1 MGSPKIIA
9 KRGWAAR
16 GGIALARGSAGRGA
30 PNGPRRGA
38 ARHSS
43 GSGLRCFA
51 KRAAKG
57 AAAAAL
63 EAARR
68 FSTVGAEA
76 ARVAAPTPAL
86 IQVGARGGDEANG
99 CVESGEGVR
108 DRRSE
113 SGQSESGRSE
123 SGPARPAKAE
133 QAKAEQAKARRAK
146 ARRTERAR
154 YAPPPA
160 KRLSG
165 AAAWRGRP
173 GAFFLSKCPGRVRGG
188 EGQAGGGTTAEGRE
202 NLARRLNRA
211 CGAGGPDLRPAQP
224 ENQGAGRSAPLA
236 RDRIGRRGP

>member
-123 SGPARPAKAE
+123 SGPARPAKARP
-133 QAKAEQAKARRAK
+133 AKAEQAKASRAK

-154 YAPPPA
+154 HARPSQAPQRRR
-160 KRLSG
+160 RLAG
-165 AAAWRGRP
+165 AARGVFFEQMPGAGEGRRGAGRGR
-173 GAFFLSKCPGRVRGG
+173 GNGGG
-188 EGQAGGGTTAEGRE
+188 EGKLG
-202 NLARRLNRA
+202 RRLNRA

>member
-113 SGQSESGRSE
+113 SGRSE

-133 QAKAEQAKARRAK
+133 QAKA
-146 ARRTERAR
+146 RRTEERVTPPSRAPQR
-154 YAPPPA
+154 RR
-160 KRLSG
+160 RLAG
-165 AAAWRGRP
+165 AARGVFFEQMP
-173 GAFFLSKCPGRVRGG
+173 GAGEGRQGAGQRRRGG
-188 EGQAGGGTTAEGRE
+188 ATAEGRG

>member
-63 EAARR
+63 EAVRR

-86 IQVGARGGDEANG
+86 IQVGAGGDDEANG

-113 SGQSESGRSE
+113 SGRSE
-123 SGPARPAKAE
+123 SGQSEKGQSEKNRKSASRPPS
-133 QAKAEQAKARRAK
+133 QAPQRR
-146 ARRTERAR
+146 RRLA
-154 YAPPPA
+154 
-160 KRLSG
+160 G
-165 AAAWRGRP
+165 AARGVFFEQMPRAGEGRRGAGRGR
-173 GAFFLSKCPGRVRGG
+173 GNGGG
-188 EGQAGGGTTAEGRE
+188 EGKLG
-202 NLARRLNRA
+202 RRLNRA